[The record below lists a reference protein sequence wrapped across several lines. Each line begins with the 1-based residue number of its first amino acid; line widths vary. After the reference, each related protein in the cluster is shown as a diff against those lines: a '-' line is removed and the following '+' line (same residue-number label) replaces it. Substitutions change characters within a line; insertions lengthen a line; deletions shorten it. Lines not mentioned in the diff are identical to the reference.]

1 MANSN
6 NAGFNQVPE
15 WITAFDKFVKI
26 FIKGKK
32 SVFLEPEVDF
42 NETWSED
49 IKNCLK
55 LLNNSGKDASSSE
68 EAKKFLES
76 ILKDEKNNANN
87 DDEKKKAYRRRYV
100 LLWHCYYIMYI
111 LSNTTK
117 NFFKDFRPDKYKEA
131 PEKTIYKTDSFV
143 MTYASTRQV
152 YNNGFIR
159 PFRCLL
165 KLFLK
170 IQDPSNKNVT
180 EIKQQIIK
188 ILLTEKEQYWS
199 DNADKDDYDDRIKNI
214 LIYLCAPDSYVRI
227 ISQSH
232 KDKIYENLS
241 FLLPEVHDEPKE
253 KEKDY
258 KTIDLKLQIQD
269 VLKAFNSFD
278 EDIQKED
285 NPGKKEKLE
294 NFYNDTL
301 ENDPQKIQEL
311 IDELESKIKEAK
323 QQNGTG
329 SGVPSQHNHNTFY
342 SNRFRPFWD
351 DFKDYVDA
359 NAKYELETETLLRYK
374 KAIVL
379 YGPPG
384 TSKSYTARELSK
396 SIIRKEFAKKLKN
409 EKQKTL
415 FDNFLANE
423 DVLFGKE
430 KKKDAKDTQNKPIM
444 AHIHQLQLHPNYT
457 YDDFIVGKTIRNNCV
472 EIQKGFL
479 LHLIDE
485 INIDRT
491 NNNND
496 YAQLPHIVILDEI
509 NRVDIS
515 RVFGELFT
523 AMESGYRKD
532 GVVLS
537 VGNLKLKVPEDLYF
551 IGTMNMIDFSLEQVD
566 FALRRRFAWIE
577 NTFDKDRLKDIIKE
591 KDQDPI
597 FDIDKYVQL
606 CNAVNKKI
614 EEKMGKEYWIGHTFF
629 AEIVDII
636 KITGFDTTQKQE
648 ENQIPQ
654 NEDKKEIS
662 KARKFLWAISIKPM
676 IEAYCGS
683 MDNEAKKGFVKECR
697 EAFIPEGKMNNNIK
711 TEE

>member
-1 MANSN
+1 M
-6 NAGFNQVPE
+6 
-15 WITAFDKFVKI
+15 
-26 FIKGKK
+26 
-32 SVFLEPEVDF
+32 
-42 NETWSED
+42 
-49 IKNCLK
+49 
-55 LLNNSGKDASSSE
+55 
-68 EAKKFLES
+68 
-76 ILKDEKNNANN
+76 
-87 DDEKKKAYRRRYV
+87 
-100 LLWHCYYIMYI
+100 
-111 LSNTTK
+111 
-117 NFFKDFRPDKYKEA
+117 
-131 PEKTIYKTDSFV
+131 
-143 MTYASTRQV
+143 
-152 YNNGFIR
+152 
-159 PFRCLL
+159 
-165 KLFLK
+165 
-170 IQDPSNKNVT
+170 
-180 EIKQQIIK
+180 
-188 ILLTEKEQYWS
+188 
-199 DNADKDDYDDRIKNI
+199 
-214 LIYLCAPDSYVRI
+214 
-227 ISQSH
+227 
-232 KDKIYENLS
+232 
-241 FLLPEVHDEPKE
+241 
-253 KEKDY
+253 
-258 KTIDLKLQIQD
+258 
-269 VLKAFNSFD
+269 
-278 EDIQKED
+278 
-285 NPGKKEKLE
+285 
-294 NFYNDTL
+294 
-301 ENDPQKIQEL
+301 
-311 IDELESKIKEAK
+311 
-323 QQNGTG
+323 
-329 SGVPSQHNHNTFY
+329 
-342 SNRFRPFWD
+342 
-351 DFKDYVDA
+351 
-359 NAKYELETETLLRYK
+359 
-374 KAIVL
+374 

-591 KDQDPI
+591 KDQDLI

>member
-6 NAGFNQVPE
+6 NAGSNQVPE
-15 WITAFDKFVKI
+15 WIPAFNKFVEI
-26 FIKGKK
+26 FIMEKK
-32 SVFLEPEVDF
+32 SVFLEHEVDF
-42 NETWSED
+42 NKTWSED
-49 IKNCLK
+49 IKKCLK
-55 LLNNSGKDASSSE
+55 LLEDVGTMNPPQNKDDKKVDNSLY
-68 EAKKFLES
+68 AK
-76 ILKDEKNNANN
+76 LKNLDKTS
-87 DDEKKKAYRRRYV
+87 DDYKRQYA

-111 LSNTTK
+111 MGDTAKT
-117 NFFKDFRPDKYKEA
+117 FFPEFRPEDLDYNEIIQDEHNSIKL
-131 PEKTIYKTDSFV
+131 FV
-143 MTYASTRQV
+143 VEYASTRQI
-152 YNNGFIR
+152 YNSEPIR

-165 KLFLK
+165 KLFQKIWNNTEVNTDNIGSIMLK
-170 IQDPSNKNVT
+170 EKNGKKT
-180 EIKQQIIK
+180 YWQENGD
-188 ILLTEKEQYWS
+188 EK
-199 DNADKDDYDDRIKNI
+199 DYDDRIKNI
-214 LIYLCAPDSYVRI
+214 LIYLCKPNDYVRI
-227 ISQSH
+227 ISQTH
-232 KDKIYENLS
+232 KDNIYENLS
-241 FLLPEVHDEPKE
+241 FLLPRSNNQLEE

-258 KTIDLKLQIQD
+258 KTMDLKLQIQD

-285 NPGKKEKLE
+285 NLGKKEKLE

-301 ENDPQKIQEL
+301 ENDPKTIQEL
-311 IDELESKIKEAK
+311 IDELKSKIKEAK

-351 DFKDYVDA
+351 DYKDYVDA

>member
-6 NAGFNQVPE
+6 NAGSNQVPE
-15 WITAFDKFVKI
+15 WITAFNKFVEI
-26 FIKGKK
+26 FIKDKK
-32 SVFLEPEVDF
+32 SVFLKPEVDF
-42 NETWSED
+42 NQTWSED

-55 LLNNSGKDASSSE
+55 LLEDVGTMNPPQNKDDKKVDNSLYKKLNNLDNTS
-68 EAKKFLES
+68 
-76 ILKDEKNNANN
+76 
-87 DDEKKKAYRRRYV
+87 DDYKRQYA

-111 LSNTTK
+111 MGDTAK
-117 NFFKDFRPDKYKEA
+117 NFFPDLRPEGLVIKE
-131 PEKTIYKTDSFV
+131 TIQDENKPVKLFV
-143 MTYASTRQV
+143 KEYASTNQIHSD
-152 YNNGFIR
+152 NSIL

-165 KLFLK
+165 RLFKKLWKEPQNDLK
-170 IQDPSNKNVT
+170 KQIIELLLDDSNKDNSNVVFGT
-180 EIKQQIIK
+180 
-188 ILLTEKEQYWS
+188 
-199 DNADKDDYDDRIKNI
+199 DYDVTIKNI
-214 LIYLCAPDSYVRI
+214 LIYLCDPDSYVRI

-232 KDKIYENLS
+232 KNNIYKNLS
-241 FLLPEVHDEPKE
+241 FLLSTTPDNLEK

-258 KTIDLKLQIQD
+258 KKID
-269 VLKAFNSFD
+269 
-278 EDIQKED
+278 
-285 NPGKKEKLE
+285 
-294 NFYNDTL
+294 
-301 ENDPQKIQEL
+301 
-311 IDELESKIKEAK
+311 DEL
-323 QQNGTG
+323 QNSNNNI
-329 SGVPSQHNHNTFY
+329 SGVPTQHNHNTFY
-342 SNRFRPFWD
+342 SNRIRPFWD
-351 DFKDYVDA
+351 TSKVNLKTNTDGD
-359 NAKYELETETLLRYK
+359 LEMETLLLFK

-384 TSKSYTARELSK
+384 TSKSYTARELAK
-396 SIIRKEFAKKLKN
+396 SIICKDFANKLKN
-409 EKQKTL
+409 EKQDKTKQKTL